1 MNAKTAFDLIFRNAR
16 TRSAATT
23 VDIGVTG
30 GRIAAIE
37 PRLACEAAEIEVGGK
52 LALPGFVDTHIHLDK
67 ACLLGRCGHDHGSVA
82 EAIAAVAAMKRDFT
96 VEDVYARGARVIE
109 RAIVHGTTRMRTH
122 VEIDPR
128 IGLRGFE
135 AVKALKRDYAWAI
148 DLSICVFPQEGLTN
162 DPGAE
167 ELLIAALRDGG
178 EAIGGCPYMD
188 TDPNAHLEKLFDLA
202 QEFDVDIDLHLDFDL
217 DPSWWHL
224 EEVCRQTE
232 RRNYQGRVAIG
243 HATKLSA
250 LPPDRLKAATARL
263 AKSGVAVTVLPATD
277 LYLMGRDATHNAPR
291 GLTVAHKLVENGVV
305 CSVATNNVLN
315 PFTPF
320 GDASLLRMA
329 NFYANVAHAGISEF
343 DACLDLVTD
352 LPARL
357 MNLRDYGI
365 APGNPADLIIL
376 DTDSGANAIAELPDM
391 LMGFK
396 NGRQVFERRK
406 PTLFPPQASG
416 PHSRHARARPG
427 HPRAADDSRDV
438 DGRTMQAMLC
448 LMRCPAIDAP
458 ADPLLLSVNQQ
469 QQARGRKS

>member
-1 MNAKTAFDLIFRNAR
+1 MTTQAAFDLIFRNALLR
-16 TRSAATT
+16 SSAAP
-23 VDIGVTG
+23 VDIGVRN
-30 GRIAAIE
+30 GRIAAIA
-37 PRLACEAAEIEVGGK
+37 PQLACEAGEVDFDGH

-67 ACLLGRCGHDHGSVA
+67 ACLLGRCGHDHGSVS
-82 EAIAAVAAMKRDFT
+82 EAIRAVAAMKKDFT
-96 VEDVYARGARVIE
+96 IEDIYARGARVLE

-128 IGLRGFE
+128 VGLRGFE

-148 DLSICVFPQEGLTN
+148 DLELCVFPQEGLTN

-167 ELLIAALRDGG
+167 ELLIQALREGG

-188 TDPNAHLEKLFDLA
+188 TDPNAHLARIFDLA
-202 QEFDVDIDLHLDFDL
+202 QEFDIDVDLHLDFDL

-224 EEVCRQTE
+224 DEVCRQTE
-232 RRNYQGRVAIG
+232 QRNYGGRVAIG

-250 LPPDRLKAATARL
+250 LPPDRMKAATAQL

-277 LYLMGRDATHNAPR
+277 LYLMGREATHNAPR
-291 GLTVAHKLVENGVV
+291 GLTLAHKLAGDGVL

-329 NFYANVAHAGISEF
+329 NFYANVAHASVSDFEI
-343 DACLDLVTD
+343 CLDLVTE

-357 MNLRDYGI
+357 MNLADYGI
-365 APGNPADLIIL
+365 KIGNPADLIVL
-376 DTDSGANAIAELPDM
+376 DTKDSRFAIAELPDV

-396 NGRQVFERRK
+396 RGRQIFARPR
-406 PTLFPPQASG
+406 PTLFSP
-416 PHSRHARARPG
+416 
-427 HPRAADDSRDV
+427 
-438 DGRTMQAMLC
+438 
-448 LMRCPAIDAP
+448 
-458 ADPLLLSVNQQ
+458 
-469 QQARGRKS
+469 KS

>member
-1 MNAKTAFDLIFRNAR
+1 MTAEPTFDLIFRNALLR
-16 TRSAATT
+16 SSAAP
-23 VDIGVTG
+23 VDIGVNG

-37 PRLACEAAEIEVGGK
+37 PKLTCEGLACEAVEVGGH

-67 ACLLGRCGHDHGSVA
+67 ACLLGRCGHDHGSVS
-82 EAIAAVAAMKRDFT
+82 EAIRAVAGMKKDFT
-96 VEDVYARGARVIE
+96 VEDVYARGARVLE
-109 RAIVHGTTRMRTH
+109 RAIMHGTTRMRTH

-135 AVKALKRDYAWAI
+135 AVKALKRAYAWAI
-148 DLSICVFPQEGLTN
+148 DLELCVFPQEGLTN

-167 ELLIAALRDGG
+167 ELLIEALREGG

-188 TDPNAHLEKLFDLA
+188 TDPNAHLARIFDLA
-202 QEFDVDIDLHLDFDL
+202 EEFDVDVDLHLDFDL

-224 EEVCRQTE
+224 DEVCRQTE

-250 LPPDRLKAATARL
+250 LPPERMKAATAQL
-263 AKSGVAVTVLPATD
+263 ARAGVAVTVLPATD
-277 LYLMGRDATHNAPR
+277 LYLMGREATHNAPR
-291 GLTVAHKLVENGVV
+291 GVTLAHKLAGDGVL

-329 NFYANVAHAGISEF
+329 NLYANVAHASVSDF
-343 DACLDLVTD
+343 DTCLDLVTE

-357 MNLRDYGI
+357 MNLGDYGI
-365 APGNPADLIIL
+365 KVGNPADLIVL
-376 DTDSGANAIAELPDM
+376 DTQDSRFAIAELPDV

-396 NGRQVFERRK
+396 GGRQTFARQR
-406 PTLFPPQASG
+406 PTLFTP
-416 PHSRHARARPG
+416 
-427 HPRAADDSRDV
+427 
-438 DGRTMQAMLC
+438 
-448 LMRCPAIDAP
+448 
-458 ADPLLLSVNQQ
+458 
-469 QQARGRKS
+469 KS

>member
-1 MNAKTAFDLIFRNAR
+1 MTTQAAFDLIFRNALLR
-16 TRSAATT
+16 SSAAP
-23 VDIGVTG
+23 VDIGVKD

-37 PRLACEAAEIEVGGK
+37 PRLACDAVAIDLGGH

-67 ACLLGRCGHDHGSVA
+67 ACLLGRCGHDHGSVS
-82 EAIAAVAAMKRDFT
+82 EAIRAVAGMKKDFT
-96 VEDVYARGARVIE
+96 VEDVYARGARVLE

-148 DLSICVFPQEGLTN
+148 DLELCVFPQEGLTN

-167 ELLIAALRDGG
+167 ELLVQALRDGG

-188 TDPNAHLEKLFDLA
+188 TDPNAHLARIFDLA
-202 QEFDVDIDLHLDFDL
+202 QDFDVDVDLHLDFDL

-224 EEVCRQTE
+224 DEVCRQTE
-232 RRNYQGRVAIG
+232 RRNYGGRVAIG

-250 LPPDRLKAATARL
+250 LPPERLKAATAQL
-263 AKSGVAVTVLPATD
+263 AKAGVAVTVLPATD
-277 LYLMGRDATHNAPR
+277 LYLMGREATHNAPR
-291 GLTVAHKLVENGVV
+291 GLTLAHKLAGDGVL

-329 NFYANVAHAGISEF
+329 NFYANVAHAAVSDF
-343 DACLDLVTD
+343 DTCLDLVTD

-357 MNLRDYGI
+357 MNLGDYGI
-365 APGNPADLIIL
+365 KVGNPADLVVL
-376 DTDSGANAIAELPDM
+376 DTQDSRFAIAELPDVV
-391 LMGFK
+391 MGFK
-396 NGRQVFERRK
+396 RGRQTFERQR
-406 PTLFPPQASG
+406 PTLF
-416 PHSRHARARPG
+416 RPG
-427 HPRAADDSRDV
+427 R
-438 DGRTMQAMLC
+438 
-448 LMRCPAIDAP
+448 
-458 ADPLLLSVNQQ
+458 
-469 QQARGRKS
+469 